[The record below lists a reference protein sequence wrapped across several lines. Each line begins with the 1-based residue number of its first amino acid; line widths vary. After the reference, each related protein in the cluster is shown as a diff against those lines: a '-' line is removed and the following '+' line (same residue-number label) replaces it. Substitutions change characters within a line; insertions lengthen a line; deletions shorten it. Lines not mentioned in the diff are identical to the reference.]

1 MLLTLQ
7 MFVELLQGVLQLFD
21 GGGTFSRAQ
30 LVFEFSFAT
39 GAGAGL
45 FGAAGASFG
54 AAA

>member
-7 MFVELLQGVLQLFD
+7 MFVELLQDVLQLFD
-21 GGGTFSRAQ
+21 GGHFHA
-30 LVFEFSFAT
+30 LNWFFEFSFAT